1 MRRGVQHQTAML
13 AVLMGFCLASAG
25 SGCCLALTGQA
36 FDPSDNGCKPAEA
49 HPCLDGLKGLLWPW
63 GRNREPSYS
72 QFHPVPC
79 SPALTPRSAFASG
92 GELPGLV
99 ALPPPARRRR
109 RRCRRKACHGWR
121 RRNRRKSPRQW
132 GRLHKPLSGRP
143 AAPAT
148 RHRRNQGGQ
157 MMVFRQRLRQL
168 GFSVCPSS
176 RSRQRTRPM
185 AGRPQG
191 QIVPCVR
198 DIATCLALPFFSDW
212 QPYGCDAPLRV

>member
-1 MRRGVQHQTAML
+1 ML

-99 ALPPPARRRR
+99 ALPPPAPAGAADAAARR
-109 RRCRRKACHGWR
+109 AMGGGAGTGE
-121 RRNRRKSPRQW
+121 NPRA
-132 GRLHKPLSGRP
+132 SGV
-143 AAPAT
+143 AST
-148 RHRRNQGGQ
+148 
-157 MMVFRQRLRQL
+157 
-168 GFSVCPSS
+168 S
-176 RSRQRTRPM
+176 R
-185 AGRPQG
+185 
-191 QIVPCVR
+191 
-198 DIATCLALPFFSDW
+198 
-212 QPYGCDAPLRV
+212 